1 MQQTTEVNECTASF
15 SLPPLILHPFS
26 STEDSSCLIESSR
39 ASLIMQGLLPATE
52 QSPQNLDTWLL
63 RGRYAELR
71 MLFYVGKDL
80 TRWLE
85 QCTETS
91 RVDPRLSARSL
102 ADESFTPLL
111 VEDVPERVRTKLES
125 WGVLD
130 FKSLFRR
137 ALGLHMV
144 FSEPPPVEC
153 LSLDFLRRYN
163 RYVDGWF
170 ELKMTQRLSTRCS
183 GDEFTYELYAS
194 GEYTQMLEQSWKI

>member
-1 MQQTTEVNECTASF
+1 MARTMHRNVAGRS
-15 SLPPLILHPFS
+15 
-26 STEDSSCLIESSR
+26 
-39 ASLIMQGLLPATE
+39 AT
-52 QSPQNLDTWLL
+52 
-63 RGRYAELR
+63 
-71 MLFYVGKDL
+71 
-80 TRWLE
+80 
-85 QCTETS
+85 
-91 RVDPRLSARSL
+91 SARSL

-111 VEDVPERVRTKLES
+111 IEDVPERVRTKLES

-153 LSLDFLRRYN
+153 LSLDFLRRYH

-170 ELKMTQRLSTRCS
+170 ELKMTQMLSTPCS

-194 GEYTQMLEQSWKI
+194 GEYTQMLEQSWKSDANNVHTIETRDTSRRT